1 MSERINKEDVLISIR
16 SLKKHFQVGS
26 NMFNRQWLKAVDG
39 LDFDIYRG
47 ETLGIV
53 GESGCGKTT
62 AGRTLLRLE
71 EPTEGEVLFE
81 GENIY
86 DLSWSRL
93 KKMRQ
98 KLQIIFQDPFSSLDP
113 RLKVGDIVSEPLY
126 IYGMGNRKERWEKA
140 AELLKVVDLE
150 EYALHRYPHQF
161 SGGQRQ
167 RIGIARALA
176 MNPSFIVC
184 DEPVSSLDVSIQAQV
199 MNLLQDLQEEYRLT
213 YLFISHDLSVIKH
226 ISDRIAVMYLGKL
239 VELANADKL
248 FESPAHPY
256 TRVLLSAIPDPFVEK
271 KRIILE
277 GDVPS
282 PMNLPSGCTFHERCY
297 MAESICS
304 EQKPEFSEV
313 ETEHFASCHFA
324 KTNLTTNEPLIRQ

>member
-1 MSERINKEDVLISIR
+1 MSERINKADILISIR
-16 SLKKHFQVGS
+16 NLKKHFQVGS
-26 NMFNRQWLKAVDG
+26 NMFNQRWLKAVDG

-86 DLSWSRL
+86 ELSWRQL

-126 IYGMGNRKERWEKA
+126 IYGVGNRSERWEKA

-150 EYALHRYPHQF
+150 EYALNRYPHQF

-176 MNPSFIVC
+176 LNPSFIVC

-239 VELANADKL
+239 VEIADAEKL
-248 FESPAHPY
+248 FERPAHPY
-256 TRVLLSAIPDPFVEK
+256 TTVLLSAIPDPFVEK
-271 KRIILE
+271 KRIILK

-304 EQKPEFSEV
+304 EQVPDFSEV
-313 ETEHFASCHFA
+313 EMEHFASCHFA
-324 KTNLTTNEPLIRQ
+324 KENLTANEPLLKY